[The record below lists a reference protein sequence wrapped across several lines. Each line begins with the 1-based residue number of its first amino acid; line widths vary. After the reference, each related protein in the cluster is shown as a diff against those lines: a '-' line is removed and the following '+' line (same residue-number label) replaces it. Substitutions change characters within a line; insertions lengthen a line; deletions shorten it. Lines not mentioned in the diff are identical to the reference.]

1 MAEDKTILL
10 KVELDVAQLKKAG
23 EEAAAKL
30 DQLKV
35 KQTLMRNESK
45 QGSLEYA
52 KLSQEIRKTSKEL
65 NDNAKAIEI
74 NDRLNKKN
82 SGSMN
87 EMKDQM
93 LAAKIALGQMSEE
106 MRKSEIGQQL
116 IADIDAMNNSLKDT
130 EESYGQFGR
139 NVGNYAGALSELK
152 KELKA
157 MKGEMVGLD
166 ADSERYQELSTQ
178 AGILGDKIKEVNE
191 NVAAQSGGTGFEK
204 LSNNFGLIR
213 GDLENLD
220 FAGVSEKMGQMA
232 QISKSM
238 TFKEALGGLKNMGSS
253 LISLGKAIL
262 LNPLFL
268 VAGAVVGIVA
278 ALKMWNDSVKN
289 EAIATQKAHSKA
301 IEDNIKSMERQ
312 SNFIKEVNDLTL
324 RRAELEGKSVKEI
337 GKIKLENLD
346 KQNKKEWE
354 RYNKYYDLIASLR
367 KEKGLTEDKERKE
380 ELANKIKEA
389 QESQSDMFE
398 DLILFQDKREILEM
412 ETNEAILNDQKATNE
427 KRKADAQKAYDD
439 RISLERRMSDLLLN
453 EVTLSNDNEE
463 KRILAK
469 YEYLVATAEG
479 NNEELIRLEGEK
491 NQELA
496 SLDIKT
502 KEEEISRI
510 TEQYRREI
518 EDAKGKKDIIAQLKK
533 NEALEKEQIDIEY
546 EAKKK
551 ARDIAFQNQSEQLKK
566 EKVSQAKRTASEIEL
581 IDSQINLLKVKGT
594 EAEFSAWANVQ
605 FAKIRQLETIA
616 ALELENANL
625 TKEEKIK
632 IAKETELA
640 IAQIQGE
647 SFEKSKETTSKQNEW
662 TVEQKKDMALASVN
676 AAQQLSDSLFQI
688 ASNQIQQELN
698 DEKQKYDT
706 KTEFLQNQLD
716 NALITQAEFDAQK
729 SALDSQYNAK
739 EKALKEEQFKK
750 NKASQI
756 INATIAAAV
765 GVANALAAPPP
776 ASFIMAGIAGVLGA
790 AQIALIASQPTPTF
804 ARGGIAKE
812 GTFGGR
818 SHSSG
823 GTKGV
828 FEDGTQVEVEKDEKF
843 IVVNKNSSRMISALS
858 NLNVRGGGVP
868 FMERGGVLKFASGG
882 SFASAVSQPTQDRI
896 DFQIQMVQALK
907 SLPPGRILVED
918 INSAQGNLASVI
930 DRANY

>member
-1 MAEDKTILL
+1 MEDKTILL

-139 NVGNYAGALSELK
+139 NVGNYAGALAELK

-232 QISKSM
+232 QISKGM

-278 ALKMWNDSVKN
+278 ALKMWNDSVKA
-289 EAIATQKAHSKA
+289 EAVAAQKAHTQA
-301 IEDNIKSMERQ
+301 IEDTIAMMDKQAQRSGEI
-312 SNFIKEVNDLTL
+312 SDLFIK
-324 RRAELEGKSVKEI
+324 RAELEGKSAKEI
-337 GKIKLENLD
+337 GDMKLKAFDDANKSEK
-346 KQNKKEWE
+346 KQIEEHRKAVE
-354 RYNKYYDLIASLR
+354 SLR
-367 KEKGLTEDKERKE
+367 RESKLAESEEDRKA
-380 ELANKIKEA
+380 LKDKIKEHLEA
-389 QESQSDMFE
+389 ED
-398 DLILFQDKREILEM
+398 DLIFNQTFYSARRKNLEI
-412 ETNEAILNDQKATNE
+412 ETNNSILDETKATNE
-427 KRKADAQKAYDD
+427 KRTAAAQKSYDD

-453 EVTLSNDNEE
+453 GITLSNDNEE

-469 YEYLVATAEG
+469 YEYLAATAEG

-518 EDAKGKKDIIAQLKK
+518 EDAKGKKDIIAQLKR

-551 ARDIAFQNQSEQLKK
+551 ARDIAFQNQSEQLEK

-594 EAEFSAWANVQ
+594 EAEFSAWADVQ

-716 NALITQAEFDAQK
+716 NALITQVEFDAQK

-790 AQIALIASQPTPTF
+790 AQIALIASQPVPTF
-804 ARGGIAKE
+804 GGGGVAKE

-823 GTKGV
+823 GTRGV

-843 IVVNKNSSRMISALS
+843 IVINKNSSRMISALS

-868 FMERGGVLKFASGG
+868 FMQNGGVLKFASGG

-918 INSAQGNLASVI
+918 INSAQGNLASVV

>member
-1 MAEDKTILL
+1 MEDKTILL

-139 NVGNYAGALSELK
+139 NVGNYAGALAELK

-278 ALKMWNDSVKN
+278 ALKMWNDSVKA
-289 EAIATQKAHSKA
+289 EAVAAQKAHTQA
-301 IEDNIKSMERQ
+301 IEDTIAMMDKQAQRGQEISDL
-312 SNFIKEVNDLTL
+312 FIK
-324 RRAELEGKSVKEI
+324 RAELEGKSAKEI
-337 GKIKLENLD
+337 GDMKLKAFDDANKSEK
-346 KQNKKEWE
+346 KQIEEHRKAVE
-354 RYNKYYDLIASLR
+354 SLR
-367 KEKGLTEDKERKE
+367 RESKLAESEEDRKA
-380 ELANKIKEA
+380 LKDKIKEHLEA
-389 QESQSDMFE
+389 ED
-398 DLILFQDKREILEM
+398 DLIFNQTFYSARRKNLEI
-412 ETNEAILNDQKATNE
+412 ETNNSILDETKNSNE
-427 KRKADAQKAYDD
+427 KRKAESQKAYDD

-453 EVTLSNDNEE
+453 GITLSNDNEE

-551 ARDIAFQNQSEQLKK
+551 ARDIAFQNQSEQLEK
-566 EKVSQAKRTASEIEL
+566 EKIAQAKRNASEIEL
-581 IDSQINLLKVKGT
+581 IDSQINLLKAKGT
-594 EAEFSAWANVQ
+594 EAEFSAWADVQ

-640 IAQIQGE
+640 IAQIQVE

-698 DEKQKYDT
+698 DEKEKYDT

-804 ARGGIAKE
+804 ARGGVAKE

-823 GTKGV
+823 GTRGV

-843 IVVNKNSSRMISALS
+843 IVINKNSSRMISALS
-858 NLNVRGGGVP
+858 NLNVRGGGIP
-868 FMERGGVLKFASGG
+868 FMQNGGVLKFASGG

-896 DFQIQMVQALK
+896 DFQIQMIQALK

-918 INSAQGNLASVI
+918 INSAQGNLASVV